1 MFILLNVN
9 RYRHKI
15 VSVSIRINKIQA
27 TKRSKDYTAVG
38 KRFFDRPKVMRR
50 YDGKTGE
57 GTPSA
62 NASAYY
68 PLLKFG
74 LKCSLMV

>member
-15 VSVSIRINKIQA
+15 ASVSIRINKIQA

-38 KRFFDRPKVMRR
+38 KRFFDRPKVMSDMMGKLVRAHRQQMLRR
-50 YDGKTGE
+50 ITLPYFL
-57 GTPSA
+57 P
-62 NASAYY
+62 
-68 PLLKFG
+68 KFG
-74 LKCSLMV
+74 